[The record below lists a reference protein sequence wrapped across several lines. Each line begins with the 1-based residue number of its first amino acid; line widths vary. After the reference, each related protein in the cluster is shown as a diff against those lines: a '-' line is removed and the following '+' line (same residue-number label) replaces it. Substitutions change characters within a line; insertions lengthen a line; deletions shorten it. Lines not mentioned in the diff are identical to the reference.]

1 MKPEDRRMPA
11 RYTLVNVTRKERI
24 LFARLPVS
32 SKREIAG
39 NPAAAAVVEWY
50 LMEHPGDAV
59 AFVSDDS
66 DVWPFASGSLDDLNA
81 YAEVT
86 DKVVDAL
93 IAERILAED
102 ERTQLF
108 EDKPD
113 LHLRSLRN
121 IWMDTD
127 DPPA

>member
-1 MKPEDRRMPA
+1 MPV
-11 RYTLVNVTRKERI
+11 RYTLVNATRKEQI
-24 LFARLPVS
+24 LFAHLPVS

-39 NPAAAAVVEWY
+39 NPVAAAVVAWY

-59 AFVSDDS
+59 AFVGDDS
-66 DVWPFASGSLDDLNA
+66 DDWPFASGSLDDLSA

-86 DKVVDAL
+86 GKVVDAL
-93 IAERILAED
+93 IAEGILTEG

-108 EDKPD
+108 EDEPD
-113 LHLRSLRN
+113 LYLRSLRN

-127 DPPA
+127 ETPA